1 MKKRQDKKN
10 PRQRLID
17 WLKYRIRLL
26 EAEKQNFALN
36 LTFMKNVKTANIEII
51 QNEIET
57 LRRVLNEV
65 TPDFALREPS
75 LKNSR

>member
-57 LRRVLNEV
+57 LKRVLNEV